1 MCLRRMSGA
10 ATLFGGRSGWLFGCL
25 LISLTGPPV
34 KKDEV
39 NKIRFEQPPQ
49 KFFHAV
55 AQNSLS
61 LRKRFKIEP

>member
-1 MCLRRMSGA
+1 MV
-10 ATLFGGRSGWLFGCL
+10 GRLVGL

-39 NKIRFEQPPQ
+39 NKIRSEQPPQ
-49 KFFHAV
+49 KFIHAV